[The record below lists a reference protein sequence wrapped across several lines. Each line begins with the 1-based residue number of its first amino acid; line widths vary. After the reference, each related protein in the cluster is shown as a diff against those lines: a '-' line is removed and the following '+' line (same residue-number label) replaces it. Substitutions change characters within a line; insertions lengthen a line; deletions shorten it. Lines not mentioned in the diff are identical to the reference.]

1 MLFGK
6 ASDNGRISFLSST
19 SRIQWLHDVILYIVD
34 LPRSSLNYCLLV
46 FSFRRLSSI
55 VFLLYMFWHLP
66 ALSLGE
72 SRDLLQREELF
83 ANVTSVSELNERLE
97 RADNE
102 RAFFLDVEDLVLEQP
117 IVLNVPNVTL
127 RGWGTSQTTLTCA
140 DQGPGNVLIIRQDL
154 FTES

>member
-1 MLFGK
+1 
-6 ASDNGRISFLSST
+6 
-19 SRIQWLHDVILYIVD
+19 
-34 LPRSSLNYCLLV
+34 
-46 FSFRRLSSI
+46 
-55 VFLLYMFWHLP
+55 LP

-127 RGWGTSQTTLTCA
+127 RG
-140 DQGPGNVLIIRQDL
+140 
-154 FTES
+154 